1 MFSNRSL
8 NLLLMCAALGL
19 YAGCLTESDSD
30 DDGDDYFI
38 YYPGSSSGQGDG
50 QQGQSPDGSG
60 QMTDQ
65 PGQQPGSGD
74 GQGMS
79 GSGGQQLS
87 PELSR
92 YLTQR
97 IEMAKVDCGC
107 SAKDPA
113 VWDKFLSDE
122 QCVDNW
128 SKLIGDEQVFA
139 CQDQAVKSTEMV
151 RDYVACMGDA
161 DAALLQCFGSS
172 CPSSYNDIQS
182 CTRTWNEA
190 RFLCQR
196 DRVPARMMFEACSR
210 PELGQDLSPILG
222 ETLANMSG
230 TRSAVD
236 SYAALDSEFADTLLG
251 DVNVA
256 FHIRFTAEGTFRD
269 LALKSSY
276 SGVDEYLHKGVWAAD
291 GGVLQMSHDCESRLP
306 TRYFMAFQR
315 IFLGHYAF
323 RIYPRDF
330 GPKYFQRDYAYDE
343 LCGG

>member
-1 MFSNRSL
+1 MFSKRSL
-8 NLLLMCAALGL
+8 NLLMMCAALGL

-30 DDGDDYFI
+30 DDGDDYYV

-50 QQGQSPDGSG
+50 QQGQSPDGS
-60 QMTDQ
+60 TD
-65 PGQQPGSGD
+65 PSGQQPGSGD

-92 YLTQR
+92 YLKQR
-97 IEMAKVDCGC
+97 VEMAKVDCGC

-113 VWDKFLSDE
+113 IWDQFLSDE

-128 SKLIGDEQVFA
+128 TKLIGDERVFA

-210 PELGQDLSPILG
+210 PELGQDITPALG
-222 ETLANMSG
+222 ETWVNMSG
-230 TRSAVD
+230 TRSDID
-236 SYAALDSEFADTLLG
+236 SYVSLDKEYADTLFG
-251 DVNVA
+251 DVTTS
-256 FHIRFTAEGTFRD
+256 FYMRFTAEGTFRD
-269 LALKSSY
+269 LVLKSY
-276 SGVDEYLHKGVWAAD
+276 SGIQEYPHKGVWAAE
-291 GGVLQMSHDCESRLP
+291 GNTLHMSHDCESRVP
-306 TRYFMAFQR
+306 TRYFIAFQR
-315 IFLGHYAF
+315 LFLGHYVLDK
-323 RIYPRDF
+323 YPRDF